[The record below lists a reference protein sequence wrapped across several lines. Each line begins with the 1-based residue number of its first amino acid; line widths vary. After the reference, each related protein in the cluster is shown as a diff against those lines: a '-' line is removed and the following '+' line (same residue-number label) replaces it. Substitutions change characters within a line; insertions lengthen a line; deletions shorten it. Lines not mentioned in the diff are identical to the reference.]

1 VKTIYTYEAKRQE
14 LIRRLRKIEGQV
26 KGIARMIE
34 EGQYCL
40 DILIQ
45 VAATRAALHKVGM
58 MVLEGH
64 VHGCVTRAVS
74 EGAGDEVI
82 DELMKVIEKYT
93 KG

>member
-1 VKTIYTYEAKRQE
+1 MKTIYTYEAKRQE

-64 VHGCVTRAVS
+64 VHGCVTRGC
-74 EGAGDEVI
+74 ERRRGG
-82 DELMKVIEKYT
+82 
-93 KG
+93 